1 MTNLL
6 PQDFIAY
13 VEGRGYR
20 AVPIANT
27 IAVALDGA
35 DLAIVGYELRG
46 PRGNET
52 VVGKRSD
59 GTLPKFDAELWCDGV
74 DYATSRLKGRTR

>member
-20 AVPIANT
+20 AVPITNT

-46 PRGNET
+46 PRGNKT

-74 DYATSRLKGRTR
+74 DYTTARIKDRA